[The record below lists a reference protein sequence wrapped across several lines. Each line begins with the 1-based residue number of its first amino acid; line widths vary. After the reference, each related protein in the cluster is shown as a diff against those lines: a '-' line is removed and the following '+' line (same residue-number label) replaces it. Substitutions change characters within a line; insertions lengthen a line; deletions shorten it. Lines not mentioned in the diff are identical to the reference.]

1 MKNNVISKRRLNFY
15 TILFLIVIF
24 SVIYKFAI
32 NKDVYSKNYTPNLKN
47 VVDVDNDKKIV
58 YLTFDDGPT
67 HVVTNQLLDVLK
79 KYNVKATFFVV
90 GKEIEGTEDI
100 LLRIYKEGHGI
111 GLHTYSHNYKKLYS
125 SEEIFIDE
133 MLRTRE
139 KVKNIT
145 GYSSNIMRFPG
156 GSAKHLNAAFLEK
169 LHKNNLKVFDWN
181 VNLCDG
187 VNPNLSAYRLLDNA
201 KKYRK
206 SYSRLI
212 VLMHCNFNN
221 KNTVK
226 ALPKIIEYYKDL
238 GYEFKPL
245 TNESEEYYYKFKK

>member
-15 TILFLIVIF
+15 IILFLIVIF
-24 SVIYKFAI
+24 SVIYKFTI
-32 NKDVYSKNYTPNLKN
+32 NKDVYSKNYNSDIKS
-47 VVDVDNDKKIV
+47 VVDIDDDKKIV

-67 HVVTNQLLDVLK
+67 HVVTNQLLDILK
-79 KYNVKATFFVV
+79 KFNVKATFFVV

-133 MLRTRE
+133 MLKTRE
-139 KVKNIT
+139 KVKDIT
-145 GYSSNIMRFPG
+145 GYSSNIIRFPG
-156 GSAKHLNAAFLEK
+156 GSAKHLNSAFLEK

-187 VNPNLSAYRLLDNA
+187 VNPNLSTYRLLDNA

-245 TNESEEYYYKFKK
+245 TNECEEYYYKFKK

>member
-1 MKNNVISKRRLNFY
+1 MKNTIISKRKLNIY
-15 TILFLIVIF
+15 MVLLLIVIF
-24 SVIYKFAI
+24 SIIYKFAI
-32 NKDVYSKNYTPNLKN
+32 NKQVYNENYTPNIKN
-47 VVDVDNDKKIV
+47 VYDVDIDKKTV

-79 KYNVKATFFVV
+79 KYNIKATFFVV

-125 SEEIFIDE
+125 SEEIFINE
-133 MLRTRE
+133 MLKTRE
-139 KVKNIT
+139 KVKDIT
-145 GYSSNIMRFPG
+145 GYESNIIRFPG
-156 GSAKHLNAAFLEK
+156 GSAKHLNSKFLEK
-169 LHKNNLKVFDWN
+169 LHKNNFKVFDWN

-187 VNPNLSAYRLLDNA
+187 VNPNLSANKLLDNA
-201 KKYRK
+201 KKYRE

-221 KNTVK
+221 KNTIK
-226 ALPKIIEYYKDL
+226 ALPRIIEYYKNL
-238 GYEFKPL
+238 GYEFKAI
-245 TNESEEYYYKFKK
+245 TNDTDEYYYRFKK